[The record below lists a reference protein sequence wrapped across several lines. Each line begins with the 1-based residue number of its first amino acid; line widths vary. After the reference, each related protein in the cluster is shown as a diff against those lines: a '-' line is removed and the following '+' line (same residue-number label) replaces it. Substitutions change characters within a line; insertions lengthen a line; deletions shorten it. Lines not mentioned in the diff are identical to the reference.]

1 MSHHE
6 APHNAVRAGKGV
18 LGAWMGHSGLSFWR
32 PRFIPGFDQESS
44 ARNVF
49 AIIWEQISGL
59 GLYLTLKLIYNS
71 PVIENKSGSIAGIQ
85 LHICFS
91 PGQLQVIGPSQP
103 VVALV
108 GDDVTLPCR
117 LEPATDASD
126 MRLEWARPDLSPGF
140 VYVRAKGQERVA
152 HRQPSYRGR
161 TSVSIDRLKD
171 GDVSLKLATVKV
183 SDEGTYRCIFPEL
196 GRAAFINLIVGK
208 WTFNNMRWSM
218 FVSTQLMIVP
228 FKPSCGLLWLGE
240 PTCEWL
246 LSSLGREL
254 STAV

>member
-18 LGAWMGHSGLSFWR
+18 LGAWMGYSGLSFWR
-32 PRFIPGFDQESS
+32 LRFIPGFDEGSS
-44 ARNVF
+44 ARNGL
-49 AIIWEQISGL
+49 AIIWGQISRPD
-59 GLYLTLKLIYNS
+59 LYSTCKLIYNS
-71 PVIENKSGSIAGIQ
+71 PVIENRSGSIAGIQ

-140 VYVRAKGQERVA
+140 VYVREKGQERVA

-183 SDEGTYRCIFPEL
+183 SDEGTYRCLFPEL